1 MTDLKK
7 LRKLAVAIRKTD
19 FESEDFND
27 TLLID
32 HVVATGGTMHVAFEM
47 TKPLRDFI
55 AACSPQA
62 IIELLDRLERYEK
75 ALRFY
80 GNEKNWDDSFLLSM
94 SDREPTTIHDECG
107 GRRAREAL
115 EGGK

>member
-1 MTDLKK
+1 MTDVKK
-7 LRKLAVAIRKTD
+7 LRELAVA
-19 FESEDFND
+19 
-27 TLLID
+27 
-32 HVVATGGTMHVAFEM
+32 AFKYDSPF
-47 TKPLRDFI
+47 TISQFQ
-55 AACSPQA
+55 AAANPQA
-62 IIELLDRLERYEK
+62 IIEVLDMVERYEK

-107 GRRAREAL
+107 GKRAREAL